1 MNEIIALVVNLVAA
15 AVVLIIVSRLNLGL
29 SVDGFGSA
37 IIAAAVIAIVSW
49 IIVWLLG
56 LIGISVGG
64 PGLLAAIFAIIVAA
78 VVSMVSDRFLPGMK
92 VSGFMGA
99 IIAAIAIGVVVFGAM
114 IYSLIKFRKSQGAV
128 ADTTLVHSTKVEIIW
143 TVIPIMILVAMA
155 VPTAKGL
162 IKIEDMG
169 NVALNIKVT
178 GYQWKW
184 EYEYLGHDVSFF
196 STLKRDSNAARQLG
210 SGVDPKTVPHYLLD
224 VDNPLVVPAG
234 TKIRFLLTAQDVIHA
249 WWVPAFGM
257 KKDAIP
263 GYVNEIWVQVD
274 ADKVGTYRGQCA
286 ELCGQDHGFMP
297 IVVEVKSPADYD
309 VWLRG
314 KQAEQKVAGG
324 ASPTAVASVATAT
337 VAQ

>member
-1 MNEIIALVVNLVAA
+1 MSFHMKNAYARRGLQAAFVSLFALLASVAHADWGGLNMTQGVSILSKEIYGLHMTIFYWCVA
-15 AVVLIIVSRLNLGL
+15 
-29 SVDGFGSA
+29 
-37 IIAAAVIAIVSW
+37 
-49 IIVWLLG
+49 
-56 LIGISVGG
+56 IGI
-64 PGLLAAIFAIIVAA
+64 
-78 VVSMVSDRFLPGMK
+78 
-92 VSGFMGA
+92 
-99 IIAAIAIGVVVFGAM
+99 VVFGVM
-114 IYSLIKFRKSQGAV
+114 IYSLIRFRKSQGAQ

-143 TVIPIMILVAMA
+143 TVIPILILVAMA
-155 VPTAKGL
+155 IPTARGL

-184 EYEYLGHDVSFF
+184 EYEYLNENVRFF
-196 STLKRDSNAARQLG
+196 STLKRDSNQARQLG
-210 SGVDPKTVPHYLLD
+210 SGIDPTTVPHYLLD
-224 VDNPLVVPAG
+224 VDNALVIPAG

-309 VWLRG
+309 KWLRE
-314 KQAEQKVAGG
+314 KQEEQKVAGES
-324 ASPTAVASVATAT
+324 SPTAAVNTAVASAAPAAV
-337 VAQ
+337 QQ